1 MHQQQ
6 FESLVERIRKETTE
20 LLVVK
25 GREYAGDTDRLA
37 NFKRGA
43 SLTGVDPLT
52 VLFIY
57 MSKHYDALATYIR
70 DNQAGDTMPVLS
82 EPITG
87 RIADLINYCVLAW
100 ALIEEKQGTAQEVV
114 NEFTFPTIQ
123 DEPAT
128 APKPERPRRVRV
140 MAITGQMALLDGQ
153 TCDEFLL
160 ALNRLPAGCDLVFEG
175 SRIVSWKYEDET
187 GWRKC

>member
-1 MHQQQ
+1 MQQQQ
-6 FESLVERIRKETTE
+6 FEALVERIRKETAE
-20 LLVVK
+20 LLIAK
-25 GREYAGDTDRLA
+25 GREYAGDADRLA

-70 DNQAGDTMPVLS
+70 DNQAGGMMPVLS

-100 ALIEEKQGTAQEVV
+100 ALIEEKQGAAQ
-114 NEFTFPTIQ
+114 Q
-123 DEPAT
+123 
-128 APKPERPRRVRV
+128 RRVRV
-140 MAITGQMALLDGQ
+140 VSNLGQTALLDGQ
-153 TCDEFLL
+153 TRDEFLL
-160 ALNRLPAGCDLVFEG
+160 AVNRLPEGHVMIFEG
-175 SRIVSWKYEDET
+175 SRIEGWKYENEVD
-187 GWRKC
+187 WREC

>member
-1 MHQQQ
+1 MQQAD

-25 GREYAGDTDRLA
+25 GREYAGDADRLA

-43 SLTGVDPLT
+43 ALTGVDPLT

-57 MSKHYDALATYIR
+57 MSKHYDALATYVR
-70 DNQAGDTMPVLS
+70 DNQAGETMPVLS

-100 ALIEEKQGTAQEVV
+100 ALIEEKQATVQQVV
-114 NEFTFPTIQ
+114 KEFTFPPV
-123 DEPAT
+123 EPQALV
-128 APKPERPRRVRV
+128 ERARRVRV
-140 MAITGQMALLDGQ
+140 MASTGQTALLDGQ

-160 ALNRLPAGCDLVFEG
+160 AVNRLPAGSDLVFEG
-175 SRIVSWKYEDET
+175 SRISGWRYEDET
-187 GWRKC
+187 DWRKC

>member
-1 MHQQQ
+1 MNKAD
-6 FESLVERIRKETTE
+6 FEALVGYIQDTTFE
-20 LLVVK
+20 LLITK
-25 GREYAGDTDRLA
+25 GREYAGDVDRLA

-100 ALIEEKQGTAQEVV
+100 ALIEEKQSVAQQVVKDFAFPEV
-114 NEFTFPTIQ
+114 
-123 DEPAT
+123 EPVQTAT
-128 APKPERPRRVRV
+128 AERPRRVRV
-140 MAITGQMALLDGQ
+140 MATTGQTALLDGQ

-160 ALNRLPAGCDLVFEG
+160 AVNRLPAGCDLVFEG
-175 SRIVSWKYEDET
+175 SRIASWKYEDEAD
-187 GWRKC
+187 WRKC

>member
-1 MHQQQ
+1 MQQQQ
-6 FESLVERIRKETTE
+6 FETLVERIRKETTE

-25 GREYAGDTDRLA
+25 GREYAGDADRLA

-70 DNQAGDTMPVLS
+70 DNQAGDSMPVLS

-100 ALIEEKQGTAQEVV
+100 ALIEEKQSPTQEVIKDFAFQAV
-114 NEFTFPTIQ
+114 AKAPVESPEPTR
-123 DEPAT
+123 A
-128 APKPERPRRVRV
+128 RRVRIK
-140 MAITGQMALLDGQ
+140 ASTGYTALLDGQ
-153 TCDEFLL
+153 TCDDFLL
-160 ALNRLPAGCDLVFEG
+160 AKNRQPYGGDLMFEG
-175 SRIVSWKYEDET
+175 AHIIAWKFEDEVN
-187 GWRKC
+187 WSAV

>member
-1 MHQQQ
+1 MKQAD
-6 FESLVERIRKETTE
+6 FEVLVERIRKETTE
-20 LLVVK
+20 LLVIK
-25 GREYAGDTDRLA
+25 GREYAGDADRLA

-43 SLTGVDPLT
+43 ALTGVDPLT

-87 RIADLINYCVLAW
+87 RVADLINYCVLAW
-100 ALIEEKQGTAQEVV
+100 ALIEEKQATVQQVVKDFAFPEVDT
-114 NEFTFPTIQ
+114 ELKQ
-123 DEPAT
+123 AL
-128 APKPERPRRVRV
+128 KPERPRRVRV
-140 MAITGQMALLDGQ
+140 MASTGQTALLDGV

-160 ALNRLPAGCDLVFEG
+160 AANRLPAGTDLVFEG
-175 SRIVSWKYEDET
+175 SRIASWKYEDET
-187 GWRKC
+187 DWRKC

>member
-1 MHQQQ
+1 MKQAD
-6 FESLVERIRKETTE
+6 FEALVERIRKETTE

-25 GREYAGDTDRLA
+25 GREYAGDADRLA

-43 SLTGVDPLT
+43 ALTGVDPLT

-70 DNQAGDTMPVLS
+70 DNQAGDTMPILS

-87 RIADLINYCVLAW
+87 RVADLINYCVLAW
-100 ALIEEKQGTAQEVV
+100 ALIEEKQAATQQVAKDFAFSEVRASDY
-114 NEFTFPTIQ
+114 NGQT
-123 DEPAT
+123 
-128 APKPERPRRVRV
+128 RPRRVRV
-140 MAITGQMALLDGQ
+140 MASTGQTALLDGQ

-160 ALNRLPAGCDLVFEG
+160 AINRLPAGTDLVFEG
-175 SRIVSWKYEDET
+175 SRIASWKYEDET
-187 GWRKC
+187 DWRKC

>member
-1 MHQQQ
+1 MQQQQ
-6 FESLVERIRKETTE
+6 FEALVERIRKETTE

-25 GREYAGDTDRLA
+25 GREYAGDADRLA

-114 NEFTFPTIQ
+114 KEFAFPTIQ

-128 APKPERPRRVRV
+128 ALKPERPRRIRV
-140 MAITGQMALLDGQ
+140 MATTGQTALLDGQ

-160 ALNRLPAGCDLVFEG
+160 AVNRLPAGTDLVFGG
-175 SRIVSWKYEDET
+175 SRIASWKYEDET
-187 GWRKC
+187 DWRKC

>member
-1 MHQQQ
+1 MQQQQ
-6 FESLVERIRKETTE
+6 FEALVERIRKETTE

-25 GREYAGDTDRLA
+25 GREYAGDADRLA

-100 ALIEEKQGTAQEVV
+100 ALIEEKQGVAQQVVKDFAFPEVDPVRTA
-114 NEFTFPTIQ
+114 
-123 DEPAT
+123 A
-128 APKPERPRRVRV
+128 AERPRRVRV
-140 MAITGQMALLDGQ
+140 MATTGQTALLDGQ
-153 TCDEFLL
+153 TCDELLL
-160 ALNRLPAGCDLVFEG
+160 AVNRLPAGHDLVFEG
-175 SRIVSWKYEDET
+175 SRIASWKYEDEAD
-187 GWRKC
+187 WRKC